1 MRFYLLGI
9 AGTAMA
15 SLAVLLKE
23 KGHRVWGTD
32 SGIYP
37 PMSEFLARHNIRVWQ
52 GYRKEH
58 LKEEFDVVVIGNV
71 LSRGNEEVEEILN
84 RRLPFVSL
92 PELIRHEF
100 VNKYKSIVVSGTH
113 GKTSTTALLSW
124 MFEVAGLAPTF
135 LIGGI
140 ANNFSSSVGLGE
152 GDYFIIEGDEYD
164 SAFFDKRPKFLH
176 YFPFYL
182 IINNIEFDHADIYQS
197 LSEIKAGFKK
207 MIRTVPGN
215 GLIVANGDNAAV
227 RDVLKEKYSRLQ
239 YFGKSGKNDW
249 SFAVL
254 KMDDLGTEF
263 LLKNNVKA
271 IGEFRLSQHGE
282 HQIQNAVAAIAVAR
296 DAGIGWKAIRQ
307 ALGSF
312 EGVKRR
318 LEHWG
323 IFQGAR
329 IYDDFAHHPT
339 AILQNLKTL
348 KKMHPNKRIFALFE
362 PRTNTT
368 TRNIF
373 QNELTDALSV
383 ADGVFL
389 TPVHRPERFPPG
401 ERLSVPALVEALR
414 KRGKLV
420 IRVKEYSQLIPALS
434 EILTDNDVMVIMTN
448 GNLGGQ
454 YEQIR
459 ELVKNENND
468 G

>member
-1 MRFYLLGI
+1 
-9 AGTAMA
+9 
-15 SLAVLLKE
+15 S
-23 KGHRVWGTD
+23 
-32 SGIYP
+32 S
-37 PMSEFLARHNIRVWQ
+37 
-52 GYRKEH
+52 
-58 LKEEFDVVVIGNV
+58 
-71 LSRGNEEVEEILN
+71 
-84 RRLPFVSL
+84 VSL
-92 PELIRHEF
+92 
-100 VNKYKSIVVSGTH
+100 
-113 GKTSTTALLSW
+113 
-124 MFEVAGLAPTF
+124 
-135 LIGGI
+135 GG
-140 ANNFSSSVGLGE
+140 

-176 YFPFYL
+176 YFPYYL

-207 MIRTVPGN
+207 LIRIVPGN

-239 YFGKSGKNDW
+239 YFGSSGKNHW
-249 SFAVL
+249 SFAIL
-254 KMDDLGTEF
+254 NMDDCGTEF
-263 LLKNNVKA
+263 LLKNNGKA
-271 IGEFRLSQHGE
+271 IGEFRFSQHGE

-307 ALGSF
+307 ALAGF

-323 IFQGAR
+323 IFQGAI

-348 KKMHPNKRIFALFE
+348 KKMHPDKRIFALFE

-383 ADGVFL
+383 AHGVFI

-401 ERLSVPALVEALR
+401 ERLSIPALVEALQ

-459 ELVKNENND
+459 ELAKNENTY